1 MIDPHDMMCQ
11 ELVEVLTEYLDAT
24 LGAARPRPP
33 RGAPA
38 VCDDCREYLAQFQ
51 ATLASRAAPTRV
63 TRASCATTL
72 RHADARASRFR
83 DDLG

>member
-24 LGAARPRPP
+24 LGAHDRARLE
-33 RGAPA
+33 AHLT

-51 ATLASRAAPTRV
+51 QSLVVTGRAYSEALAPSLREELRRV
-63 TRASCATTL
+63 
-72 RHADARASRFR
+72 FR
-83 DDLG
+83 GRSNESGV